1 MKTRKLLSG
10 ISVLIC
16 CFCFCIPSLAA
27 NTDASSQSVVGI
39 DTLGYVDSID
49 VTFSDLLS
57 NSIITYAD
65 SEVMSGHYNGDSTVL
80 WVEIGGVGTLTDF
93 DLTQTIEFDWTAK
106 VNSSGDYIFDKI
118 TNANS
123 SMSPD
128 LHLLYFDV
136 ESKELKDQY
145 TISTDRKSV
154 TFTSSYE
161 LSWRYYNET
170 KVTTGI
176 ANLKRVIEMQ
186 DLI

>member
-1 MKTRKLLSG
+1 
-10 ISVLIC
+10 
-16 CFCFCIPSLAA
+16 
-27 NTDASSQSVVGI
+27 
-39 DTLGYVDSID
+39 
-49 VTFSDLLS
+49 
-57 NSIITYAD
+57 
-65 SEVMSGHYNGDSTVL
+65 
-80 WVEIGGVGTLTDF
+80 
-93 DLTQTIEFDWTAK
+93 
-106 VNSSGDYIFDKI
+106 
-118 TNANS
+118 
-123 SMSPD
+123 MSPD

-186 DLI
+186 DLIWITYKEWVVC

>member
-93 DLTQTIEFDWTAK
+93 DWTQTIEFDWTAK

-136 ESKELKDQY
+136 ESKELRIN
-145 TISTDRKSV
+145 TLLALI
-154 TFTSSYE
+154 E
-161 LSWRYYNET
+161 NLSPLLPPMNCLGAIIMRLRLLLGLQT
-170 KVTTGI
+170 
-176 ANLKRVIEMQ
+176 
-186 DLI
+186 